1 MKINAKTRY
10 GLRVL
15 LELATN
21 SGEKHNV
28 LQKDIAKEQ
37 GISEK
42 YLDQVISGLKKGN
55 LIKNIS
61 KKRSGYMLSKPP
73 EKITL
78 FDIYCIF
85 TPDKKIVDC
94 LDHSTGCKR
103 NGGCAPMQVWNEFG
117 NHIEDYMKSITIK
130 SVANLHEKLTNNT

>member
-21 SGEKHNV
+21 SDEKHNI

-42 YLDQVISGLKKGN
+42 YLDKVILGLKKGN

-61 KKRSGYMLSKPP
+61 KKRSGYMLAKPTD
-73 EKITL
+73 KITL
-78 FDIYCIF
+78 FDIYNIF
-85 TPDKKIVDC
+85 NPNNKIVDC
-94 LDHSTGCKR
+94 LDHSMGCERKR
-103 NGGCAPMQVWNEFG
+103 ECIPMQVWTELG
-117 NHIEDYMKSITIK
+117 NVIDNYMKSISIE
-130 SVANLHEKLTNNT
+130 SIVNIHEKLKI

>member
-1 MKINAKTRY
+1 MKINSKTRY

-21 SGEKHNV
+21 SDEKHNV
-28 LQKDIAKEQ
+28 LQKDIAREQ

-61 KKRSGYMLSKPP
+61 KKRSGYMLTKPTN
-73 EKITL
+73 EITL
-78 FDIYCIF
+78 FDIYNIF
-85 TPDKKIVDC
+85 TPDNKIVEC
-94 LDHSTGCKR
+94 LNHSMECERKGECI
-103 NGGCAPMQVWNEFG
+103 PMQVWTEFG
-117 NHIEDYMKSITIK
+117 NVINNYMKSITIE
-130 SVANLHEKLTNNT
+130 SIVDWKLET